1 MNIHTLFRFIFSLCH
16 HTVGHLSTLVSKR
29 SSPSPMRFGII
40 VFYFPYCLVISRT
53 NLLGSSA
60 FWEDLFTQDKRSA
73 FCPFMP
79 LMMARRWAGTL
90 SLLIIYT

>member
-16 HTVGHLSTLVSKR
+16 HTVWALINCSKQEKF
-29 SSPSPMRFGII
+29 SKSPMRFGII

-79 LMMARRWAGTL
+79 LMMARRWAGT
-90 SLLIIYT
+90 